1 MMRNRTITYF
11 IGKLNYLLSRN
22 PNIQDIHELAIQ
34 ALHNQIDNLENNFA
48 LDVALAKLKVEK
60 YIGLK
65 KVIQK
70 NKSISPIFL
79 AA

>member
-1 MMRNRTITYF
+1 MRNRTITYF

-48 LDVALAKLKVEK
+48 LDVALAKLQVEK
-60 YIGLK
+60 YIGST

-70 NKSISPIFL
+70 NESIVPIPL